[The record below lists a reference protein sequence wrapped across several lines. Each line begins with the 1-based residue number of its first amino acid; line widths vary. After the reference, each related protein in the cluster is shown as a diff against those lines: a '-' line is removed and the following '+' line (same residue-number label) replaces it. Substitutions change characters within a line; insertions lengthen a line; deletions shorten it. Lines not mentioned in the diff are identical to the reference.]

1 MSTLL
6 ERLNQDFEP
15 VTYNGYDPAVYC
27 LWAYTQRGLALKDNG
42 SEVPFGRDR
51 IHIHMLGY
59 SYEHSV
65 RLATLKM
72 QTTTS
77 NIWTLDTFYNFGSG
91 ALALEQLSD
100 RYLAIARNLSRL
112 LDDSSD
118 GQSLFIEMRADRH
131 GELWERECPHHKVIN
146 SFRHLVLT
154 NSDQKLLSITNQG
167 RSV

>member
-15 VTYNGYDPAVYC
+15 VIYNGYDPAVYC

-42 SEVPFGRDR
+42 YPVPFGRDR

-59 SYEHSV
+59 SYEHSL
-65 RLATLKM
+65 RLATLTM

-77 NIWTLDTFYNFGSG
+77 NIWTLDTLYSFDSG
-91 ALALEQLSD
+91 ALEQLCD
-100 RYLAIARNLSRL
+100 RYLAITRNLASL
-112 LDDSSD
+112 LDGDGD
-118 GQSLFIEMRADRH
+118 GQHLSLEMRADRY
-131 GELWERECPHHKVIN
+131 GELWERECPDHKVIN

-154 NSDQKLLSITNQG
+154 NSDQQLLSITN
-167 RSV
+167 